1 MIGSGSGQFIGS
13 GAGQFVGSG
22 ADQKG
27 SDPTGSGSA
36 TLAAVQDDLFFCLF
50 VCLFVTG
57 NICLLKLR

>member
-1 MIGSGSGQFIGS
+1 MIGSGSGQFIES

-36 TLAAVQDDLFFCLF
+36 TLAAVQDDLFF

-57 NICLLKLR
+57 NICLLKFR

>member
-50 VCLFVTG
+50 VCY
-57 NICLLKLR
+57 R